1 MAGIYIHV
9 PFCQS
14 RCAYC
19 DFYSTTLLTH
29 RATYVDTV
37 CRELQRRI
45 SELKGE
51 PINTIY
57 FGGGTPSTLTIE
69 ELRRILEA
77 SPLPLLRRGDPDL
90 SEGLNISE
98 ASWKNPPL
106 TVAPP
111 WEGLGEITL
120 EANPDDLTEEY
131 VQGLRTL
138 PINRVSLGIQSF
150 HDRTLCLVGRRHT
163 AQEAVDA
170 VQRLQ
175 RYGLTNISIDLI
187 YGLPGETLDD
197 WAYSLDQAIAL
208 GVKHISAYHLTY
220 EEGTRLW
227 RMQEQGLVTPID
239 EEQSVRSFE
248 LLRKKL
254 LAAGYE
260 HYEISNFALPGYHAR
275 HNSSY
280 WQGIPYIGVGPGAHS
295 YDGRN
300 RRWNLSNL
308 IGYIATPHH
317 EDVPHEVEY
326 LTTDERYDER
336 IITEL
341 RTSRGIDL
349 TQLQTDFGE
358 SYHTH
363 CLRCATPYIDRGLL
377 AHTSDNHLC
386 LTPESILVSDAVM
399 RDLLY

>member
-19 DFYSTTLLTH
+19 DFYSTTLLAH
-29 RATYVDTV
+29 REAYVEAV
-37 CRELQRRI
+37 CRELQHRQ
-45 SELKGE
+45 SELKSE
-51 PINTIY
+51 PVKTLY
-57 FGGGTPSTLTIE
+57 FGGGTPSTLSIE
-69 ELRRILEA
+69 ELKKILA
-77 SPLPLLRRGDPDL
+77 AIFHL
-90 SEGLNISE
+90 SSLNFQLE
-98 ASWKNPPL
+98 
-106 TVAPP
+106 
-111 WEGLGEITL
+111 EITL

-150 HDRTLCLVGRRHT
+150 HDRTLRLVGRRHT
-163 AQEAVDA
+163 AREAIDA
-170 VQRLQ
+170 VHRLQ
-175 RYGLTNISIDLI
+175 QAGLTNISIDLI
-187 YGLPGETLDD
+187 YGLPGESLDD
-197 WAYSLDQAIAL
+197 WAYSLDQANAL

-248 LLRKKL
+248 LLREKL

-260 HYEISNFALPGYHAR
+260 HYEISNFALPGYHSR

-280 WQGIPYIGVGPGAHS
+280 WQGTPYLGIGPGAHS
-295 YDGRN
+295 YDGNN
-300 RRWNLSNL
+300 RRWNLSSL
-308 IGYIATPHH
+308 TDYIATPQGD
-317 EDVPHEVEY
+317 DVPHEVEH

-341 RTSRGIDL
+341 RTAQGINL
-349 TQLQTDFGE
+349 TGLKADFGDT
-358 SYHTH
+358 YHAH
-363 CLRCATPYIDRGLL
+363 CMSCAAPYIERGQLI
-377 AHTSDNHLC
+377 HTADNHLH
-386 LTPESILVSDAVM
+386 LTPDSILISDAVM

>member
-19 DFYSTTLLTH
+19 DFYSTTLLAH
-29 RATYVDTV
+29 REAYVEAV
-37 CRELQRRI
+37 CRELQHRQ

-51 PINTIY
+51 PFNTLY
-57 FGGGTPSTLTIE
+57 FGGGTPSTLSIE
-69 ELRRILEA
+69 ELKKILA
-77 SPLPLLRRGDPDL
+77 AIFHL
-90 SEGLNISE
+90 SSLNFQLE
-98 ASWKNPPL
+98 
-106 TVAPP
+106 
-111 WEGLGEITL
+111 EITL

-131 VQGLRTL
+131 VEGLRTL

-150 HDRTLCLVGRRHT
+150 HDRTLRLVGRRHT
-163 AQEAVDA
+163 AREAIDA
-170 VQRLQ
+170 VHRLQ
-175 RYGLTNISIDLI
+175 QAGITNISIDLI

-248 LLRKKL
+248 LLREKL

-260 HYEISNFALPGYHAR
+260 HYEISNFALPGYHSR

-280 WQGIPYIGVGPGAHS
+280 WQGTPYLGIGPGAHS
-295 YDGRN
+295 YDGNN
-300 RRWNLSNL
+300 RRWNLSSL
-308 IGYIATPHH
+308 TDYIATPQGD
-317 EDVPHEVEY
+317 DVPHEVEH

-341 RTSRGIDL
+341 RTAQGINL
-349 TQLQTDFGE
+349 TGLKADFGDT
-358 SYHTH
+358 YHTH
-363 CLRCATPYIDRGLL
+363 CMSCAAPYIERGQLI
-377 AHTSDNHLC
+377 HTDDNHLH
-386 LTPESILVSDAVM
+386 LTPDSILISDAVM

>member
-19 DFYSTTLLTH
+19 DFYSTTLLAH
-29 RATYVDTV
+29 REAYVDTV
-37 CRELQRRI
+37 CRERRHRLP
-45 SELKGE
+45 ELKGE
-51 PINTIY
+51 PIKTIY

-69 ELRRILEA
+69 ELKKILETIFHLCF
-77 SPLPLLRRGDPDL
+77 SPSGQRPKG
-90 SEGLNISE
+90 SSLNFQLE
-98 ASWKNPPL
+98 
-106 TVAPP
+106 
-111 WEGLGEITL
+111 EITL
-120 EANPDDLTEEY
+120 EANPDDLTEDY
-131 VQGLRTL
+131 VLGLRTL

-150 HDRTLCLVGRRHT
+150 HDRTLRLVGRRHT
-163 AQEAVDA
+163 AQEAIDA
-170 VQRLQ
+170 VRRLQ
-175 RYGLTNISIDLI
+175 RAGLTNISIDLI
-187 YGLPGETLDD
+187 YGLPGESIED
-197 WAYSLDQAIAL
+197 WTYSLDQAIAL

-227 RMQEQGLVTPID
+227 RMQEQGLVAPID
-239 EEQSVRSFE
+239 EEQSIQSFE
-248 LLRKKL
+248 LLREKL

-260 HYEISNFALPGYHAR
+260 HYEISNFALPSFHSR

-280 WQGIPYIGVGPGAHS
+280 WQGISYIGVGPGAHS

-308 IGYIATPHH
+308 ADYTATPHGK
-317 EDVPHEVEY
+317 DVPHEVEH

-341 RTSRGIDL
+341 RTAQGIDL
-349 TQLQTDFGE
+349 TALKADFGK
-358 SYHTH
+358 SYHAH
-363 CLRCATPYIDRGLL
+363 CLTCAAPYIERGQLL
-377 AHTSDNHLC
+377 HTEGNHLR
-386 LTPESILVSDAVM
+386 LTPESIFISDAVM

>member
-19 DFYSTTLLTH
+19 DFYSTTLFAH
-29 RATYVDTV
+29 REAYVDTV
-37 CRELQRRI
+37 CRELRHRLP
-45 SELKGE
+45 ELKGE
-51 PINTIY
+51 SIKTIY

-69 ELRRILEA
+69 ELGRIITEIFSQSSILNACA
-77 SPLPLLRRGDPDL
+77 SEQNASLLA
-90 SEGLNISE
+90 ISQQAQTSINE
-98 ASWKNPPL
+98 VNFQF
-106 TVAPP
+106 
-111 WEGLGEITL
+111 EEITL

-131 VQGLRTL
+131 VKGLRTL

-150 HDRTLCLVGRRHT
+150 HDRTLRLVGRRHT
-163 AQEAVDA
+163 AQEAIDA
-170 VQRLQ
+170 VRRLQ
-175 RYGLTNISIDLI
+175 QAGLTNISIDLI
-187 YGLPGETLDD
+187 YGLPGESIED
-197 WAYSLDQAIAL
+197 WTYSLDQAIAL

-227 RMQEQGLVTPID
+227 RMQEQGLVAPID
-239 EEQSVRSFE
+239 EEQSIQSFE
-248 LLRKKL
+248 LLREKL

-260 HYEISNFALPGYHAR
+260 HYEISNFALPGYHSR

-280 WQGIPYIGVGPGAHS
+280 WQGTAYVGIGPGAHS

-308 IGYIATPHH
+308 NNYIATPQD
-317 EDVPHEVEY
+317 EDVPHEVEH

-341 RTSRGIDL
+341 RTAQGIDL
-349 TQLQTDFGE
+349 TKLQADFGE
-358 SYHTH
+358 LYHTH
-363 CLRCATPYIDRGLL
+363 CLHCATPYIKRGQLQ
-377 AHTSDNHLC
+377 HTEDNHLR
-386 LTPESILVSDAVM
+386 LTPKSIFISDAVM

>member
-29 RATYVDTV
+29 REAYVDTI
-37 CRELQRRI
+37 CRELRHRF

-51 PINTIY
+51 PIKTIY

-69 ELRRILEA
+69 ELRKIIDEINFQFSIFNACESEQNA
-77 SPLPLLRRGDPDL
+77 SLLA
-90 SEGLNISE
+90 ISQRAQPSINE
-98 ASWKNPPL
+98 VNLKF
-106 TVAPP
+106 
-111 WEGLGEITL
+111 EEITL

-131 VQGLRTL
+131 VQALRTL
-138 PINRVSLGIQSF
+138 PINRISLGIQSF
-150 HDRTLCLVGRRHT
+150 HDRTLRLVGRRHT
-163 AQEAVDA
+163 AQEAIDA
-170 VQRLQ
+170 VHRLQ
-175 RYGLTNISIDLI
+175 RHGLTNISIDLI

-197 WAYSLDQAIAL
+197 WTYNLDQAIAL

-227 RMQEQGLVTPID
+227 RMQEQGLVSPIG
-239 EEQSVRSFE
+239 EEQSVKSFE
-248 LLRKKL
+248 ILREKL
-254 LAAGYE
+254 LGAGYE
-260 HYEISNFALPGYHAR
+260 HYEISNFALPSYHSR

-280 WQGIPYIGVGPGAHS
+280 WQGIPYLGIGPGAHS
-295 YDGRN
+295 YDGHD
-300 RRWNLSNL
+300 RRWNLGNL
-308 IGYIATPHH
+308 TNYIATPCD
-317 EDVPHEVEY
+317 EDVPHETEH

-341 RTSRGIDL
+341 RTSRGINL
-349 TQLQTDFGE
+349 TKLLSDFGE
-358 SYHTH
+358 RYHTH
-363 CLRCATPYIDRGLL
+363 CIRCATPYLERGQLI
-377 AHTSDNHLC
+377 HTADNHLC
-386 LTPESILVSDAVM
+386 LTPESILISDAVM

>member
-19 DFYSTTLLTH
+19 DFYSTTLLAQ
-29 RATYVDTV
+29 RETYVDAV
-37 CRELQRRI
+37 CRELQHRLP
-45 SELKGE
+45 ELKDE
-51 PINTIY
+51 SIKTIY

-69 ELRRILEA
+69 ELKKILA
-77 SPLPLLRRGDPDL
+77 AIFHL
-90 SEGLNISE
+90 SSLNFQLE
-98 ASWKNPPL
+98 
-106 TVAPP
+106 
-111 WEGLGEITL
+111 EITL

-131 VQGLRTL
+131 VKGLRTL

-150 HDRTLCLVGRRHT
+150 HDRTLRLVGRRHT
-163 AQEAVDA
+163 AQEAIDA
-170 VQRLQ
+170 VHRLQ
-175 RYGLTNISIDLI
+175 QAGLTNISIDLI
-187 YGLPGETLDD
+187 YGLPGESIED
-197 WAYSLDQAIAL
+197 WTYSLDQAIAL

-227 RMQEQGLVTPID
+227 RMQEQGLVAPID
-239 EEQSVRSFE
+239 EEQSIQSFE
-248 LLRKKL
+248 LLREKL
-254 LAAGYE
+254 LAADYE
-260 HYEISNFALPGYHAR
+260 HYEISNFALPGYHSR

-280 WQGIPYIGVGPGAHS
+280 WQGTAYVGIGPGAHS

-308 IGYIATPHH
+308 NNYIATPQD
-317 EDVPHEVEY
+317 EDVPHEVEH

-341 RTSRGIDL
+341 RTAQGIDL
-349 TQLQTDFGE
+349 TKLQADFGD
-358 SYHTH
+358 SYHTY
-363 CLRCATPYIDRGLL
+363 CLRCATPYINRGQLI
-377 AHTSDNHLC
+377 HTTDNRLH
-386 LTPESILVSDAVM
+386 LTPKSILISDAVM

>member
-19 DFYSTTLLTH
+19 DFYSTTLLAH
-29 RATYVDTV
+29 RTAYVDAV
-37 CRELQRRI
+37 CRELRHRLP
-45 SELKGE
+45 ELQGE
-51 PINTIY
+51 PIKTIY

-69 ELRRILEA
+69 ELRKIL
-77 SPLPLLRRGDPDL
+77 
-90 SEGLNISE
+90 
-98 ASWKNPPL
+98 KTVVTPPL
-106 TVAPP
+106 
-111 WEGLGEITL
+111 ERLGEATL
-120 EANPDDLTEEY
+120 EANPDDLTEDY

-150 HDRTLCLVGRRHT
+150 HDRTLRLVGRRHT
-163 AQEAVDA
+163 AQEAIDA
-170 VQRLQ
+170 VRRLQ
-175 RYGLTNISIDLI
+175 QAGITNISIDLI
-187 YGLPGETLDD
+187 YGLPGESIED
-197 WAYSLDQAIAL
+197 WTYSLDQAIAL

-239 EEQSVRSFE
+239 EEQSIQSFE
-248 LLRKKL
+248 LLREKL

-260 HYEISNFALPGYHAR
+260 HYEISNFALPGYHSR

-280 WQGIPYIGVGPGAHS
+280 WQGINYIGVGPGAHS

-308 IGYIATPHH
+308 TNYIATPKG
-317 EDVPHEVEY
+317 EEVPHEVEH

-341 RTSRGIDL
+341 RTAQGIDL
-349 TQLQTDFGE
+349 TKLKADFGD
-358 SYHTH
+358 SYHSH
-363 CLRCATPYIDRGLL
+363 CLRCATPYLQRGQLQ
-377 AHTSDNHLC
+377 HTESNHLR
-386 LTPESILVSDAVM
+386 LTPESILISDAVM

>member
-19 DFYSTTLLTH
+19 DFYSTTLLAH
-29 RATYVDTV
+29 RDDYVDTV

-45 SELKGE
+45 SELQGE
-51 PINTIY
+51 SVSTIY
-57 FGGGTPSTLTIE
+57 FGGGTPSSLTIE
-69 ELRRILEA
+69 ELRRILE
-77 SPLPLLRRGDPDL
+77 SCSHLLSSNL
-90 SEGLNISE
+90 QLEEL
-98 ASWKNPPL
+98 
-106 TVAPP
+106 
-111 WEGLGEITL
+111 TL
-120 EANPDDLTEEY
+120 EANPDDLTGEY
-131 VQGLRTL
+131 IQGLRTL

-150 HDRTLCLVGRRHT
+150 HDRTLRLVGRRHT
-163 AQEAVDA
+163 AGEAIDAVHRLQEA
-170 VQRLQ
+170 
-175 RYGLTNISIDLI
+175 GLTNISIDLI

-227 RMQEQGLVTPID
+227 RMQEQGLVAPID

-248 LLRKKL
+248 LLREKL

-260 HYEISNFALPGYHAR
+260 HYEISNFALPGYHSR

-280 WQGIPYIGVGPGAHS
+280 WQGTKYIGIGPGAHS

-300 RRWNLSNL
+300 RRWNLSSL
-308 IGYIATPHH
+308 TDYIATPHE
-317 EDVPHEVEY
+317 EDVPHEVEH
-326 LTTDERYDER
+326 LTTEERYDER

-341 RTSRGIDL
+341 RTARGIDL
-349 TQLQTDFGE
+349 TGLLADFGDT
-358 SYHTH
+358 YHTH
-363 CLRCATPYIDRGLL
+363 CLRCATSYINRGQLI
-377 AHTSDNHLC
+377 HTEDNHLC
-386 LTPESILVSDAVM
+386 LTPESILISDAVM

>member
-19 DFYSTTLLTH
+19 DFYSTTLLSH
-29 RATYVDTV
+29 REAYVDTL
-37 CRELQRRI
+37 CRELEQRLP
-45 SELKGE
+45 ELKGE
-51 PINTIY
+51 PIKTIY

-69 ELRRILEA
+69 ELKRILETIFH
-77 SPLPLLRRGDPDL
+77 L
-90 SEGLNISE
+90 SSLNFQLE
-98 ASWKNPPL
+98 
-106 TVAPP
+106 
-111 WEGLGEITL
+111 EITL

-131 VQGLRTL
+131 VEGLRTL

-150 HDRTLCLVGRRHT
+150 HDRTLRLVGRRHT
-163 AQEAVDA
+163 AQEAIDA
-170 VQRLQ
+170 VRRLQ
-175 RYGLTNISIDLI
+175 QAGINNISIDLI

-197 WAYSLDQAIAL
+197 WAYSLHQATTL

-227 RMQEQGLVTPID
+227 RMQEKGLVTPID
-239 EEQSVRSFE
+239 EEQSIRSFE
-248 LLRKKL
+248 LLREKL

-260 HYEISNFALPGYHAR
+260 HYEISNFALPGYHSR

-280 WQGIPYIGVGPGAHS
+280 WQGIAYIGIGPGAHS
-295 YDGRN
+295 YDGCN
-300 RRWNLSNL
+300 RRWNLGDL
-308 IGYIATPHH
+308 THYIATPQGK
-317 EDVPHEVEY
+317 DVPHEVEH

-341 RTSRGIDL
+341 RTAQGIDL
-349 TQLQTDFGE
+349 TQLMADFGE
-358 SYHTH
+358 PYHTH
-363 CLRCATPYIDRGLL
+363 CLHCATPYIQRGQLQ
-377 AHTSDNHLC
+377 HTEDNHLR
-386 LTPESILVSDAVM
+386 LTPESIFISDAVM